1 MKKFSLILSI
11 FLLFTLTVFSA
22 QKSGIAKYDNLQYT
36 KGKTI
41 SYFDSEGNS
50 VSKANAEF
58 ERKVFSQGKNLYIV
72 VDYFADT
79 KEPAYIFETTESHI
93 KEYEP
98 SGEDTLNGLVIYYGN
113 GNIATVGVFEGSNVN
128 NGTITTFDEDGN
140 MLESITF
147 KDGVNIN

>member
-1 MKKFSLILSI
+1 MKKLSLIL
-11 FLLFTLTVFSA
+11 FLILTLTVFSA

-128 NGTITTFDEDGN
+128 NGTITMFNEDGT
-140 MLESITF
+140 LEGSVTF
-147 KDGVNIN
+147 KNGVAVD